1 MYTSGYH
8 SVDRLSDIDE
18 FDESCKVV
26 EEHGYYASDRSEA
39 ATPVDSLDNSS
50 VDTGDILCDDDND
63 DRDESTP
70 HILSETSKTQSPVS
84 VDKLEEDDEQGQVT
98 LGQGSEQQ
106 LDEMEEHSQVE
117 SDEPEKFNQTKTETA
132 ASEEIAF
139 QIELESD
146 KNKLTPESEEINAKQ
161 SEDNKI
167 TQQTFQQSKTCEESS
182 SREEQAKT
190 DFGNKNIFYKIFS
203 DDIVAE
209 VENSPHYRNGDEPEP
224 IDLTFLNIEASMMC
238 LASKVRTVCGK
249 AHSPTLSNRTFRF
262 KELDCKKKT
271 RCCHRAK
278 PFSKC
283 QESQLIVENEEE
295 GFQIPDVP
303 RPGAAEEVRFQLLQ
317 LQIL

>member
-1 MYTSGYH
+1 M
-8 SVDRLSDIDE
+8 VI
-18 FDESCKVV
+18 
-26 EEHGYYASDRSEA
+26 
-39 ATPVDSLDNSS
+39 
-50 VDTGDILCDDDND
+50 
-63 DRDESTP
+63 
-70 HILSETSKTQSPVS
+70 
-84 VDKLEEDDEQGQVT
+84 
-98 LGQGSEQQ
+98 
-106 LDEMEEHSQVE
+106 
-117 SDEPEKFNQTKTETA
+117 
-132 ASEEIAF
+132 
-139 QIELESD
+139 
-146 KNKLTPESEEINAKQ
+146 
-161 SEDNKI
+161 KI
-167 TQQTFQQSKTCEESS
+167 F
-182 SREEQAKT
+182 
-190 DFGNKNIFYKIFS
+190 FIKIFS

-303 RPGAAEEVRFQLLQ
+303 RPGAAEEVRLQHLQ

>member
-39 ATPVDSLDNSS
+39 ITPVDSLDNSS

-84 VDKLEEDDEQGQVT
+84 VDKLEEDDEQGPVT

-117 SDEPEKFNQTKTETA
+117 SYEPEKFNQTKTETA

-190 DFGNKNIFYKIFS
+190 DFGNKNIFFYKNIF
-203 DDIVAE
+203 
-209 VENSPHYRNGDEPEP
+209 
-224 IDLTFLNIEASMMC
+224 
-238 LASKVRTVCGK
+238 
-249 AHSPTLSNRTFRF
+249 
-262 KELDCKKKT
+262 
-271 RCCHRAK
+271 
-278 PFSKC
+278 
-283 QESQLIVENEEE
+283 
-295 GFQIPDVP
+295 
-303 RPGAAEEVRFQLLQ
+303 
-317 LQIL
+317 